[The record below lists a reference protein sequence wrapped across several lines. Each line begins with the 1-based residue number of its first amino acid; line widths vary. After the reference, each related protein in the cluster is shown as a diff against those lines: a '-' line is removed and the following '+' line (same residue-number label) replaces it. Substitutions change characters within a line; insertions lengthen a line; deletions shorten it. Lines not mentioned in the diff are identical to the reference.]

1 MRTGVPSATHHRNPE
16 ELRGPQGRPVSL
28 ARTESCPAGGA
39 SSSMLLGPVR
49 ISCLNRFSPLLKVQ
63 LGFRCSKQRGYVQLA
78 GRSGVGKC
86 GAYHT
91 NHIPYHTNYCKTVR
105 VVIHRLP
112 ASYYCCPG
120 NSIRADALA
129 GRRAGTLENTE
140 NKWVNVPKQIRIIT
154 HGEIVSFFL

>member
-1 MRTGVPSATHHRNPE
+1 MRCLDERAGTLTMRTGVPSATHHRNPA

-39 SSSMLLGPVR
+39 SSFMLLSPVR
-49 ISCLNRFSPLLKVQ
+49 ISCPKQIFSAAQSSTWV
-63 LGFRCSKQRGYVQLA
+63 RCSKQRGYVQFA

-86 GAYHT
+86 GTYHT

-129 GRRAGTLENTE
+129 GRRAGTLET
-140 NKWVNVPKQIRIIT
+140 QRT
-154 HGEIVSFFL
+154 SG